1 MESTL
6 RSLDRASYGA
16 YKSLIGRW
24 EIGTSSCPISV
35 FLDNIQSDPYAPPSK
50 VRVRISQSIAL
61 YPEKWTRT
69 KTRKIALEDFLARRI
84 HTLLGGA
91 GLDQA
96 SVGGGWHGS
105 K

>member
-6 RSLDRASYGA
+6 RSLDRANYGA

-35 FLDNIQSDPYAPPSK
+35 FIDNVQSDPYAPPSK
-50 VRVRISQSIAL
+50 FRVRVAQSVAL
-61 YPEKWTRT
+61 YPEKWRKNTIRT
-69 KTRKIALEDFLARRI
+69 TALCDFLARRL
-84 HTLLGGA
+84 HALLGGA

-96 SVGGGWHGS
+96 SVGGGC
-105 K
+105 